1 MTMAE
6 ELARIETSNRYAPI
20 IEAYWLAMLRQ
31 NRKGLREWKTWNI

>member
-20 IEAYWLAMLRQ
+20 IEAYWLSMLKQ
-31 NRKGLREWKTWNI
+31 NRNGLRYYKSWKN